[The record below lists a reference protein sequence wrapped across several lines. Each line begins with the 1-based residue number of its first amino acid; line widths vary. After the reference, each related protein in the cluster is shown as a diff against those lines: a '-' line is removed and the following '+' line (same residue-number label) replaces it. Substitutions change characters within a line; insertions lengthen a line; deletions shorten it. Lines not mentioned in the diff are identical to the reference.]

1 MDMGNLIIMLFAS
14 LLPAILLI
22 LYVRYR
28 DKWQPEPW
36 SKIVK
41 GVFYGIISIFV
52 SLLIS
57 EIWEPL
63 PFLMGL
69 GWVYDIPI
77 VRGVAIAFYNA
88 AIPEETAKLCM
99 LWLLLRKNKEF
110 NQNIDGI
117 VYAVCIAMGF
127 AGLENVVY
135 IFNEEEGP
143 WQAVAITRCLFAV
156 PGHYIDG
163 ILMGFFYS
171 IVHFRPNRFAKY
183 KNMIWIAPVVAHGL
197 YDSICFLGEEH
208 YVFGALI
215 YIPLIWFC
223 IKMHKFCFKRI
234 NKMILFDEDRED
246 LSKFTTA
253 MQKEESSIKNR
264 LG

>member
-1 MDMGNLIIMLFAS
+1 MGSVIIMLLAG
-14 LLPAILLI
+14 LLPAILLV
-22 LYVRYR
+22 LYIRYR
-28 DKWQPEPW
+28 DKQQPEPW
-36 SKIVK
+36 GKIVK
-41 GVFYGIISIFV
+41 GVIYGVLSIFFTI
-52 SLLIS
+52 LIS
-57 EIWEPL
+57 QIWEPL
-63 PFLMGL
+63 PFIFGL
-69 GWVYDIPI
+69 GWLYDIPI
-77 VRGVAIAFYNA
+77 VRGIVISFYNA
-88 AIPEETAKLCM
+88 AIPEETAKLFM

-135 IFNEEEGP
+135 IFNEGDAS

-171 IVHFRPNRFAKY
+171 LVHFRPNKY
-183 KNMIWIAPVVAHGL
+183 GKYRSMIWIAPVVAHGI

-208 YVFGALI
+208 YVLGTFI

-223 IKMHKFCFKRI
+223 VKMHKFCFRRI
-234 NKMILFDEDRED
+234 KKMLLFDEDRDD
-246 LSKFTTA
+246 LSKFTEA
-253 MQKEESSIKNR
+253 MQKEHFE
-264 LG
+264 